1 MRTQNDLSFQQAN
14 LDYNAMVRTAQIATV
29 EAQSQIEDL
38 DKKLHEA
45 LGNNDVS
52 LLRLIPEWMERELGR
67 LTIASETLATLIGG
81 LDRAH
86 INIVNRDISEEAQ
99 AYLDSEEEEEPVS
112 RCYNKINL
120 IKQLREMLA
129 ERGYN
134 GEFKYPGLK
143 DCKDMVEALIDNLQF
158 YK

>member
-14 LDYNAMVRTAQIATV
+14 LDYNAMIRTAQIATV
-29 EAQSQIEDL
+29 EAHGRIEDL

-45 LGNNDVS
+45 LGNNDTS
-52 LLRLIPEWMERELGR
+52 LLRLIPEWMERELTR

-86 INIVNRDISEEAQ
+86 VNIINRDISREAQ
-99 AYLDSEEEEEPVS
+99 EYLDSEEVEPVFTS
-112 RCYNKINL
+112 YNKINL
-120 IKQLREMLA
+120 IKQLREMMA

-143 DCKDMVEALIDNLQF
+143 DCKDIVEALISNLQF

>member
-14 LDYNAMVRTAQIATV
+14 LDYNAMIRTAQIATV
-29 EAQSQIEDL
+29 EAQGRIEDL

-45 LGNNDVS
+45 LGNNDTS
-52 LLRLIPEWMERELGR
+52 LLRLIPEWMERELTR

-86 INIVNRDISEEAQ
+86 VNIINRDISREAQ
-99 AYLDSEEEEEPVS
+99 EYLDSEERQPIFTS
-112 RCYNKINL
+112 YNKINL
-120 IKQLREMLA
+120 IKQLREMMA

-143 DCKDMVEALIDNLQF
+143 DCKDIVEALISNLQF